1 MNWVSFI
8 VGFISC
14 LVLVVLFLIW
24 INHSKKVE
32 PIAIDDANKLHD
44 IIGRLYRKGKNGDV
58 LFILDRLS
66 KFSIRIIKIE
76 RKTKEDTLKVEIRAI
91 DKNAEGYLTAREALS
106 DEGLEFEEIL
116 SPKLKRPSRIYLKN
130 DDGGIYLIPSLV
142 KAISRVLIAI
152 NKSNEIDALASNK
165 DPYFWKK
172 LRT

>member
-1 MNWVSFI
+1 
-8 VGFISC
+8 
-14 LVLVVLFLIW
+14 LVVLFLIW
-24 INHSKKVE
+24 INHSNKVE

-58 LFILDRLS
+58 LFILDRIS
-66 KFSIRIIKIE
+66 KFTIRIIKIE
-76 RKTKEDTLKVEIRAI
+76 RKTKEDTLKVEIRAS
-91 DKNAEGYLTAREALS
+91 DKNSEGYLTAKDALS

-130 DDGGIYLIPSLV
+130 ADGGIFLIPTLV

-152 NKSNEIDALASNK
+152 NKSNEIDALASHK
-165 DPYFWKK
+165 DPFFWKK